1 MINGIIHSGQEIV
14 TDGLVLHLDAAQL
27 RSYPTTGTTWTD
39 LSGGGNDGTLING
52 PTFNSSNGGSIVFD
66 GANDYGSIPNS
77 SNLNI
82 KTDGHSE
89 NVWVKVNNTTT
100 QRITYKRFG
109 GFGYGYSLYIASNAI
124 GYEILTP
131 NRFIQMTTPTISSG
145 LWYNVSVSI
154 SRSSTSYIY
163 LNGVIAATGDYSS
176 LSGLDITNTF
186 PLTIAAVNPMI
197 ALSSYLNGNLN
208 TVLMYNRTLS
218 ATEILQ
224 NYNAT
229 KSRFGL

>member
-1 MINGIIHSGQEIV
+1 MAFGNGPRIV
-14 TDGLVLHLDAAQL
+14 TSGLVLSLDAGD
-27 RSYPTTGTTWTD
+27 RNSYV
-39 LSGGGNDGTLING
+39 SGSSVWNDVSGNGNSGTLTNG
-52 PTFNSSNGGSIVFD
+52 PTFSSTNGGSIVFD
-66 GANDYGSIPNS
+66 GSDDYGSIPDS

-100 QRITYKRFG
+100 QRITFKRFG
-109 GFGYGYSLYIASNAI
+109 ALGYGYSLYIASNAI

-131 NRFIQMTTPTISSG
+131 STFILMTTPTISSG

-186 PLTIAAVNPMI
+186 PLTIGAVDPLI
-197 ALSSYLNGNLN
+197 VLGSYLNGNLN

-218 ATEILQ
+218 ATEVLQ
-224 NYNAT
+224 NYNAQ